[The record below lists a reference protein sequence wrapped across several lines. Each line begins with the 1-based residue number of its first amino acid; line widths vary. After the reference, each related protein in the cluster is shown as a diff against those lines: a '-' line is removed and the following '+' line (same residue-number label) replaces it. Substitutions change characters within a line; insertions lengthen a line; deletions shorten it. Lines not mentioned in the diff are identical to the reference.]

1 MMWVRQRSHPSSMSR
16 AIDSSCPEVDK
27 KSPST
32 LFHSRS
38 FAAIIVSVLFAIFL
52 LQYQAKYQASQCRTQ
67 ISIAKTV
74 ATIQNANHNID
85 VSVIEELY
93 TTVTAER
100 LSKIAKEYKRQYAN
114 SKPFPHIAIDHI
126 FPQRFLEAVLKEIPE
141 AEILN
146 GCASTSTQCFK
157 SLSGTQQK
165 KSTVDDEDRMGMLTR
180 ILFGFM
186 KSSIFINFLQE
197 LTNIHDIIPDPH
209 YRGSGLHFTAPGGN
223 LDVHADFN
231 K

>member
-1 MMWVRQRSHPSSMSR
+1 MMWIRQRSHPSSMSR
-16 AIDSSCPEVDK
+16 AIDSSCPELDK
-27 KSPST
+27 KSPSA
-32 LFHSRS
+32 LFRSRP
-38 FAAIIVSVLFAIFL
+38 FAAIVSVLFAMFL
-52 LQYQAKYQASQCRTQ
+52 FLFQYQASQCRTQ

-74 ATIQNANHNID
+74 ATIQNVNHNID
-85 VSVIEELY
+85 VSIIEELY

-114 SKPFPHIAIDHI
+114 AKPFPHIAIDHI
-126 FPQRFLEAVLKEIPE
+126 FPQRFLEAVVKEMPE

-146 GCASTSTQCFK
+146 GCASTSTHCFK
-157 SLSGTQQK
+157 DSSGTQQK

-209 YRGSGLHFTAPGGN
+209 YRGSGLHFTASGGN